1 VEPFPGVEPGSAS
14 IPRTRGCRSE
24 GRELAGLE
32 SNQRRHMVQSHGAP
46 ADRATGHWS
55 PRRVPPSASR
65 SYKDRPVIGPGGE
78 VRSAGV
84 EPASTWPS
92 TRPVYQIAARAH
104 GASGR
109 SRTACLSLTRGP
121 LCRVSYR
128 GMGYRG
134 WNRTSVPLGQGQGGM
149 PATHPVSRAEG
160 ASRTRKPRGLSSRG
174 MPDSRHSRMVRRQGL
189 EPRAFGLRIRCSN
202 H

>member
-1 VEPFPGVEPGSAS
+1 MEPFPGVEPGSAS
-14 IPRTRGCRSE
+14 IPRTRGRRSE

-46 ADRATGHWS
+46 ADRATGHWN

-65 SYKDRPVIGPGGE
+65 SYKDRPVVGSRGE

-92 TRPVYQIAARAH
+92 TRPVYQIAARAR

-128 GMGYRG
+128 GVAAHRG
-134 WNRTSVPLGQGQGGM
+134 F
-149 PATHPVSRAEG
+149 E
-160 ASRTRKPRGLSSRG
+160 PRL
-174 MPDSRHSRMVRRQGL
+174 PDSESGVLPVERMGIECGRRESNAQAARFELARYPCSHHSRMVRRQGL
-189 EPRAFGLRIRCSN
+189 EPRTFGLRVRCSN

>member
-1 VEPFPGVEPGSAS
+1 MELRRRELGAQGSNLETLGSKPSGSAS
-14 IPRTRGCRSE
+14 SPIT
-24 GRELAGLE
+24 
-32 SNQRRHMVQSHGAP
+32 
-46 ADRATGHWS
+46 HWS

-65 SYKDRPVIGPGGE
+65 SYRDRPVVGPRGK

-128 GMGYRG
+128 GIGYRG